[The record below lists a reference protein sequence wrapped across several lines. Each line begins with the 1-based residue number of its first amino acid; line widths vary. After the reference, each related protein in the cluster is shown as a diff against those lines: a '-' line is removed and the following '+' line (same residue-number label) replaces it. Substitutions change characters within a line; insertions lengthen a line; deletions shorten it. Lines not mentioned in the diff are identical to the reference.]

1 MFVRPAL
8 CHAAPLR
15 LTAALFAALLAL
27 PQASAQEA
35 PASDDDAL
43 PQQTSPPG
51 DDVAED
57 ANAEDVI
64 ASRARAE
71 DCELVASLMLEQGPV
86 LACADQRVLV
96 VREGSMEV
104 RRAAGPIEALLPAE
118 DDVWVITRRQ
128 EATLL
133 SGLPLPSGPTTSPE
147 GPAAPRPSAPS
158 PSTPT
163 SEVVAT
169 VVESHHGSVIVDMGS
184 AQGLQPGQHLE
195 LYEVKSVRLG
205 DTSESTERVRTLAIA
220 PIQSLSENRAEL
232 NLGINERVPTGA
244 LARPTPQESTT
255 SRLTPPRLPG
265 LARLSFTLRPFLALG
280 TVGAGSLS
288 EASAA
293 YQFEGPW
300 TAELL
305 IDPLAVG
312 FSRAANLLAVIGTA
326 IISYDTTPFQVG
338 IGFGTTT
345 INSTAYQSGGSD
357 TGGFGAELGFAI
369 SQKVRL
375 GALDGIHVQLV
386 NNFFLYD
393 GAFRYG
399 GTAGGA
405 QVPAGSI
412 GKSSW
417 IVARGGAGFAGHA
430 FGEVGLKVLARGNGD
445 HGSLFFVPTV
455 GLAQLRGTREVDC
468 GSGPELPSGEPA
480 PTGDQRCYVEV
491 SQGGPM
497 IGFQIEWRP

>member
-1 MFVRPAL
+1 MLKRPTL
-8 CHAAPLR
+8 PLP
-15 LTAALFAALLAL
+15 LMPAIAVTLLAL
-27 PQASAQEA
+27 PGAVAQEEPSPGEAELSQPDTA
-35 PASDDDAL
+35 PTEGTAADAE
-43 PQQTSPPG
+43 
-51 DDVAED
+51 AID
-57 ANAEDVI
+57 AI
-64 ASRARAE
+64 ASLARDAG
-71 DCELVASLMLEQGPV
+71 CEMVASLMLDQGPV
-86 LACADQRVLV
+86 LACADQRVLIFSE
-96 VREGSMEV
+96 EGREV
-104 RRAAGPIEALLPAE
+104 RRAAGPVEALLPAD

-128 EATLL
+128 EASLL
-133 SGLPLPSGPTTSPE
+133 SGLPQPGGPATSPE
-147 GPAAPRPSAPS
+147 GPVSPRPTPPAS
-158 PSTPT
+158 PGPD
-163 SEVVAT
+163 EALVAT
-169 VVESHHGSVIVDMGS
+169 VVESDFGSVIIDMGS
-184 AQGLQPGQHLE
+184 AQGLEDGQLLE
-195 LYEVKSVRLG
+195 LYEIENVRLG
-205 DTSESTERVRTLAIA
+205 DTTESTRRVRTLAIA
-220 PIQSLSENRAEL
+220 PIDSLSENRAEL
-232 NLGINERVPTGA
+232 NLGINERVPAGA
-244 LARPTPQESTT
+244 LARPTDRERTT

-300 TAELL
+300 TAEILV
-305 IDPLAVG
+305 DPLAVG

-326 IISYDTTPFQVG
+326 IVSYDTTPFQVG
-338 IGFGTTT
+338 IGVGTTT

-375 GALDGIHVQLV
+375 GALDGIHIQLV

-445 HGSLFFVPTV
+445 HGSIFFVPTV

-468 GSGPELPSGEPA
+468 GSGPEVPLGEPA
-480 PTGDQRCYVEV
+480 PSGDRTCYAEV

>member
-1 MFVRPAL
+1 MLKRPTL
-8 CHAAPLR
+8 PLPLMAAIAV
-15 LTAALFAALLAL
+15 TLLAL
-27 PQASAQEA
+27 PGAVAQAPPLPSEAELSPQDTA
-35 PASDDDAL
+35 PAEATEAID
-43 PQQTSPPG
+43 T
-51 DDVAED
+51 
-57 ANAEDVI
+57 I
-64 ASRARAE
+64 ASLARDAG
-71 DCELVASLMLEQGPV
+71 CEVVASLMLDPGPV
-86 LACADQRVLV
+86 LACADQRVV
-96 VREGSMEV
+96 IFGEEGREV
-104 RRAAGPIEALLPAE
+104 RRAAGPIDALLPAD

-128 EATLL
+128 EASLL
-133 SGLPLPSGPTTSPE
+133 SGLPQPGSSTTSPE
-147 GPAAPRPSAPS
+147 GPVSPRPTPPAS
-158 PSTPT
+158 PGPD
-163 SEVVAT
+163 EAFVAT
-169 VVESHHGSVIVDMGS
+169 VVESDFGSVIIDMGS
-184 AQGLQPGQHLE
+184 AQGLEDGQLLE
-195 LYEVKSVRLG
+195 LYEIENVRLG
-205 DTSESTERVRTLAIA
+205 DTAESTRRVRTLAIA
-220 PIQSLSENRAEL
+220 PIDSLSENRAEL
-232 NLGINERVPTGA
+232 NLGINERVPAGA
-244 LARPTPQESTT
+244 LARPTDRERTT

-300 TAELL
+300 TAEILV
-305 IDPLAVG
+305 DPLAIG

-326 IISYDTTPFQVG
+326 IVSYDTTPFQVG
-338 IGFGTTT
+338 IGVGTTT

-375 GALDGIHVQLV
+375 GALDGIHIQLV

-445 HGSLFFVPTV
+445 HGSIFFVPTV

-468 GSGPELPSGEPA
+468 GSGPEVPLGEPA
-480 PTGDQRCYVEV
+480 PSGDRTCYAEV

>member
-1 MFVRPAL
+1 MF
-8 CHAAPLR
+8 LR
-15 LTAALFAALLAL
+15 LTLSIPLTTAIVATLLAL
-27 PQASAQEA
+27 PPAVAQEA
-35 PASDDDAL
+35 PSPSDTGPSQPD
-43 PQQTSPPG
+43 S
-51 DDVAED
+51 AESYE
-57 ANAEDVI
+57 AAEEAAEVDTI
-64 ASRARAE
+64 TSRARAE
-71 DCELVASLMLEQGPV
+71 GCELVASLMLEQGPV
-86 LACADQRVLV
+86 LACSDQRVLIFGDGT
-96 VREGSMEV
+96 REV
-104 RRAAGPIEALLPAE
+104 RRASGPIDALLPAE

-128 EATLL
+128 EASLL
-133 SGLPLPSGPTTSPE
+133 SGLPRPAGPATSPE
-147 GPAAPRPSAPS
+147 EPALPRPDLPPS
-158 PSTPT
+158 SSPD
-163 SEVVAT
+163 EALVAT
-169 VVESHHGSVIVDMGS
+169 VVESQHGSVIVDMGG
-184 AQGLQPGQHLE
+184 AQGLEAGQLLE
-195 LYEVKSVRLG
+195 LYEIETIRLG
-205 DTSESTERVRTLAIA
+205 DTSESTQRVRTLAIA
-220 PIQSLSENRAEL
+220 PIDSLSENRAEL
-232 NLGINERVPTGA
+232 SLGVNERVPAGA
-244 LARPTPQESTT
+244 LARPTDQERTT
-255 SRLTPPRLPG
+255 SRLAPPRLPG

-293 YQFEGPW
+293 YQFKGPW
-300 TAELL
+300 TAEILV
-305 IDPLAVG
+305 DPLAVG
-312 FSRAANLLAVIGTA
+312 FSRATNLLAVIGTA
-326 IISYDTTPFQVG
+326 IVSYDTTPFQVG
-338 IGFGTTT
+338 IGVGTTT
-345 INSTAYQSGGSD
+345 INSTAYQSGSSD

-375 GALDGIHVQLV
+375 GALDGIHIQLV

-445 HGSLFFVPTV
+445 RASIFFVPTV

-468 GSGPELPSGEPA
+468 GSGPTLPSGEQA
-480 PTGDQRCYVEV
+480 TSGERTCYAEV